1 MSLRRSFTMV
11 LVMVALP
18 SLATRA
24 LARRANAVG
33 PADDAQVRDLLAKL
47 AAASGTP
54 EPEERTEADLMYEA
68 MLRWNGEPAESK
80 TIDRV
85 LDQSKRDAARAKRVV
100 QDKVRH
106 MFWKDPFSDD
116 PRKLVLV
123 RQEDRDLLDAYARK
137 APRSAARQARETRA
151 PREGR
156 DEVSRLRD
164 EVSRLRAENARIRE
178 QTARS
183 ARSEHS
189 EHSDDGSEP
198 RGCVADA
205 STSDERRRRRHMD
218 DGAVHSLHHADRK
231 QAQIALASTAPPE
244 VYSPPTPPAA
254 PPPAHG
260 INIEHLP
267 SPPAPPAVES
277 GRRHGARTR

>member
-106 MFWKDPFSDD
+106 MFWKDPFADD
-116 PRKLVLV
+116 PHKLIPV
-123 RQEDRDLLDAYARK
+123 RQEDRDLLDEYSRK
-137 APRSAARQARETRA
+137 TRREVRQ
-151 PREGR
+151 PREARDQR
-156 DEVSRLRD
+156 DEVTRLRA
-164 EVSRLRAENARIRE
+164 ELASVRAENARMRE
-178 QTARS
+178 KVDMTS
-183 ARSEHS
+183 SETRGCMA
-189 EHSDDGSEP
+189 DAGISEP
-198 RGCVADA
+198 
-205 STSDERRRRRHMD
+205 RRRRRSE
-218 DGAVHSLHHADRK
+218 GGFVHSHHIEHK
-231 QAQIALASTAPPE
+231 QAQIALASTVPPE
-244 VYSPPTPPAA
+244 PYTPPAPPPPA
-254 PPPAHG
+254 ASTPAPPSPPPAHG
-260 INIEHLP
+260 IIIEHLP
-267 SPPAPPAVES
+267 SPSPAAPVVEA
-277 GRRHGARTR
+277 RRHGRSSQ